1 METYQ
6 ERSYG
11 VHVINKSIGTGNIWN
26 KKKNKKRYTTKSL
39 ILAQDER

>member
-11 VHVINKSIGTGNIWN
+11 VHVINKSLGTGYIWN
-26 KKKNKKRYTTKSL
+26 KKRIKKIYNEEFDPGSG
-39 ILAQDER
+39 

>member
-11 VHVINKSIGTGNIWN
+11 VHVINKSIGTGYIWN
-26 KKKNKKRYTTKSL
+26 KKKNKKKIYNEEFDPGSG
-39 ILAQDER
+39 